1 MFKILSFFILFFAL
15 DLSAKLLISPVDS
28 MKMVYGDDV
37 RVEKKN
43 ILLKNA
49 QAQKIQKAAQTKL
62 PSKIVRTYSAL
73 KGSEVVGYG
82 VLISKKIRSK
92 NGVVLYHISK
102 NGRLLSMEVI
112 SFNEP
117 IEYLPTKNWTKQF
130 ENIDTDHMLH
140 VSKNIPT
147 ISGATL
153 SANAITD
160 ASRIAFTVYNELLKS
175 K

>member
-1 MFKILSFFILFFAL
+1 
-15 DLSAKLLISPVDS
+15 
-28 MKMVYGDDV
+28 MKMAFGEDV
-37 RVEKKN
+37 VVEKKN
-43 ILLKNA
+43 ILLKSA

-62 PSKIVRTYSAL
+62 PSKIVRIYSAK
-73 KGSEVVGYG
+73 KGSDIVGYG

-102 NGRLLSMEVI
+102 DSKLLSMEVI

-117 IEYLPTKNWTKQF
+117 LEYVPTKNWTKQF
-130 ENIDTDHMLH
+130 ENIDTNHMLY

-160 ASRIAFTVYNELLKS
+160 GSRIAFAVYNELLKS

>member
-1 MFKILSFFILFFAL
+1 MFKILSFFLLFFAL
-15 DLSAKLLISPVDS
+15 ELSAKILISPTDS
-28 MKMVYGDDV
+28 MKMAFGEGVV
-37 RVEKKN
+37 VEKKN
-43 ILLKNA
+43 ILLKSA

-62 PSKIVRTYSAL
+62 PSKIVRIYTAK
-73 KGSEVVGYG
+73 KGSDIVGYG

-92 NGVVLYHISK
+92 NGVVLYHITK
-102 NGRLLSMEVI
+102 DNKLLSMEVI

-117 IEYLPTKNWTKQF
+117 PEYIPTKNWTKQF
-130 ENIDTDHMLH
+130 ENTGTDEMLH

-160 ASRIAFTVYNELLKS
+160 GSRIAFAFYNELLKR